1 VVAPKPPWHR
11 EPRRRATKPQ
21 LSQGLIVETALKILA
36 AEGLEAV
43 NMRRVAQELETGAAS
58 LYAHV
63 ANKNELGELMYDRVL
78 GEAPVPEAD
87 PERWAE
93 QLAELLRGEVR
104 AMVAYPGIAR
114 VAWQTMIPVGPNALH
129 HAEGLLAILR
139 AGGLS
144 LRQAAF
150 AGDALALY
158 TKANAYEASMW
169 TFGEVDETEV
179 AQRSQQMKAYMSSLP
194 ETSFPNML
202 QLLDFFNAENAQE
215 RFDLAL
221 EMFIAGLTHLAAK
234 NAATKDP

>member
-1 VVAPKPPWHR
+1 
-11 EPRRRATKPQ
+11 
-21 LSQGLIVETALKILA
+21 LIVETALKILA

-63 ANKNELGELMYDRVL
+63 ANKNELGELMYDRIL

-87 PERWAE
+87 PEKWAE
-93 QLAELLRGEVR
+93 QLAELLRAEVQ

-114 VAWQTMIPVGPNALH
+114 VAWQTMIPVGPNALL

-150 AGDALALY
+150 VGDALALY
-158 TKANAYEASMW
+158 TKAYAYEASMW

-179 AQRSQQMKAYMSSLP
+179 TQRSEQMRAYMSSLP

-202 QLLDFFNAENAQE
+202 QLLGLFNAGNAQE

-234 NAATKDP
+234 NT

>member
-1 VVAPKPPWHR
+1 MEAPKPPWHR
-11 EPRRRATKPQ
+11 EPRRRATKLQ
-21 LSQGLIVETALKILA
+21 LSQELIVETALKILA

-43 NMRRVAQELETGAAS
+43 NMRRVAQDLETGAAS

-63 ANKNELGELMYDRVL
+63 ANKNELGELMYDQIL

-87 PERWAE
+87 PARWAE
-93 QLAELLRGEVR
+93 QLAELLRAEVR

-114 VAWQTMIPVGPNALH
+114 VAWQTMIPVGPNALL

-158 TKANAYEASMW
+158 VKANAYEASMW

-179 AQRSQQMKAYMSSLP
+179 AQRSRQMHAYMSSLP

-202 QLLDFFNAENAQE
+202 QLLGLFNAENAQE

-234 NAATKDP
+234 NV

>member
-1 VVAPKPPWHR
+1 MAAPRPPWHR
-11 EPRRRATKPQ
+11 EPPRRASKPQ
-21 LSQGLIVETALKILA
+21 LSRELIVETALKILA

-43 NMRRVAQELETGAAS
+43 NMRRVAQDLETGAAS

-63 ANKNELGELMYDRVL
+63 ANKNELDELMFDRIL

-87 PERWAE
+87 PARWTE
-93 QLAELLRGEVR
+93 QVTEILWAQVQ

-114 VAWQTMIPVGPNALH
+114 VAWQTMVPVGPNALA
-129 HAEGLLAILR
+129 HAEGMLAILG

-150 AGDALALY
+150 AADSLSLY
-158 TKANAYEASMW
+158 AKAYAYEASLW
-169 TFGEVDETEV
+169 TFGEVDEGDV
-179 AQRSQQMKAYMSSLP
+179 AQRSRQMREYMSSLP

-202 QLLDFFNAENAQE
+202 RIGDLFNAGTARE

-221 EMFIAGLTHLAAK
+221 EMFVAGLEHLAAK
-234 NAATKDP
+234 NG